1 MTADRS
7 YVLSPDAPLAK
18 NLAALWATDA
28 ALAAELEALHPAGA
42 YDVEP
47 SKAGPPTVALAPADG
62 GGSRVLRHSRYQ
74 PLAEAARLVN
84 DVDAAERFAFYVHGF
99 GLGYHVEAL
108 FDKAG
113 TESLLFIF
121 EPDLRLIWT
130 ALTHRDYSR
139 LFESRRVMFFTR
151 ADKAELFTRLTP
163 HAALISVGVGTLAHP
178 ASVQVAE
185 PFHRQIEQWL
195 AEFASFTRTSMN
207 TLVLNG
213 RRTAENVTRNIGR
226 YVSTPGLSRLEGR
239 HRGLPAVIVSAGPS
253 LRKNQHLLK
262 DLAGRAVII
271 AVQTTLKPLLEMG
284 VEPDYVTSL
293 DYHEICTRFF
303 ENLPA
308 TLRTELVAEPKANS
322 AIFDLYPGPVS
333 LLGNEFADSLIR
345 DVNPRVEKARLP
357 SGATVAH
364 LAYYLA
370 EHLGS
375 DPIVF
380 VGQDLGFSDGLCYA
394 PGTSYDDV
402 WRPELSR
409 FCTVEMKQWEQI
421 ARERFILRRVPDY
434 QGRPMYSEERLFTY
448 LQQFERDFAKSK
460 ATIIDATEGG
470 AAKRGTKVMKLDEV
484 IAQFIHAS
492 EQPAPYPPLP
502 PGQGRGEGARE
513 SEVRACLQRREA
525 EASTIEQICRDTLPL
540 LEEIRDHV
548 DDQPRVNRA
557 ITRVDALR
565 SRMNELGA
573 TYDLVTQLTQ
583 SSELER
589 FKADRR
595 LGAATALDG
604 NERQR
609 RQVTR
614 DLENVRAVLEAAQDF
629 QALMRQTVDDLHRRH
644 GHFRD
649 HVTETRAREAA

>member
-7 YVLSPDAPLAK
+7 YVLPPDAPLVK
-18 NLAALWATDA
+18 NLAALWAVDA
-28 ALAAELEALHPAGA
+28 PLAAELEALHPLAP

-47 SKAGPPTVALAPADG
+47 SKAGPPTVALAPSTG
-62 GGSRVLRHSRYQ
+62 GGSKIQLHSRYQ
-74 PLAEAARLVN
+74 PLTEAARLLN

-108 FDKAG
+108 FDQAG
-113 TESLLFIF
+113 KESLLFVF

-130 ALTHRDYSR
+130 ALHHRDYSR
-139 LFESRRVMFFTR
+139 LIESRRVFFFTR
-151 ADKAELFTRLTP
+151 ADKSELFTRLTP
-163 HAALISVGVGTLAHP
+163 HAALISVGVATLAHP
-178 ASVQVAE
+178 PSMQVAE
-185 PFHRQIEQWL
+185 AFHKQVELWL
-195 AEFASFTRTSMN
+195 GEFASFTRTSMN
-207 TLVLNG
+207 TLVLNS
-213 RRTAENVTRNIGR
+213 RRTAQNVTRNIGR
-226 YVSTPGLSRLEGR
+226 YVSTPSLSRLEGR
-239 HRGLPAVIVSAGPS
+239 HKGKPAVIVSAGPS

-262 DLAGRAVII
+262 DLVGRAVII
-271 AVQTTLKPLLEMG
+271 AVQTTLRPLLEMG

-303 ENLPA
+303 EKLPP
-308 TLRTELVAEPKANS
+308 TLRTELVAEPKASS
-322 AIFDLYPGPVS
+322 AILDLYPGPVS

-345 DVNPRVEKARLP
+345 DLKPRVEKSRLP

-375 DPIVF
+375 DPIIF

-402 WRPELSR
+402 WRPELGR

-421 ARERFILRRVPDY
+421 ARERFILRRIPDY
-434 QGRPMYSEERLFTY
+434 QGRPMYTEERLFTY

-470 AAKRGTKVMKLDEV
+470 AAKRGAKVMRLADV
-484 IAQFIHAS
+484 IEGLRDRGIEGLQAVVFPIPQSPDPSIPQSSIADCLRGREHQAS
-492 EQPAPYPPLP
+492 Q
-502 PGQGRGEGARE
+502 
-513 SEVRACLQRREA
+513 
-525 EASTIEQICRDTLPL
+525 IEQICRDTLPL

-548 DDQPRVNRA
+548 EDQPRVNRA
-557 ITRVDALR
+557 ISRIDALR
-565 SRMNELGA
+565 ARMNELGA

-583 SSELER
+583 STELER
-589 FKADRR
+589 FKADRHIS
-595 LGAATALDG
+595 AARGLDG

-609 RQVTR
+609 RQVSR
-614 DLENVRAVLEAAQDF
+614 DVENVRAVCDAARDF
-629 QALMRQTVDDLHRRH
+629 QDLMRQTVDELERRH
-644 GHFRD
+644 GHLSD
-649 HVTETRAREAA
+649 PVIETREAA